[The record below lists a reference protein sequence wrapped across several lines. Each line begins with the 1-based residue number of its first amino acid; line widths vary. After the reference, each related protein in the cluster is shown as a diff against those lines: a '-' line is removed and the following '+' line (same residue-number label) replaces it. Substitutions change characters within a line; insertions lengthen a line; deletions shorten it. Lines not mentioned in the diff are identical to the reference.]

1 MTRNASPARTAQSLG
16 RDSACPLKFGV
27 LRVLRGLKFSVL
39 LESRQSAD
47 AFLERL
53 PSRRID
59 S

>member
-1 MTRNASPARTAQSLG
+1 MTRNASPARTVQSLG
-16 RDSACPLKFGV
+16 RDRACPLKFGV

-39 LESRQSAD
+39 LESA
-47 AFLERL
+47 ATLLERL

>member
-16 RDSACPLKFGV
+16 RDSACPPKFGV

-39 LESRQSAD
+39 LNCESAD

>member
-1 MTRNASPARTAQSLG
+1 MTQNASPARTAQSLG

-39 LESRQSAD
+39 LESAD